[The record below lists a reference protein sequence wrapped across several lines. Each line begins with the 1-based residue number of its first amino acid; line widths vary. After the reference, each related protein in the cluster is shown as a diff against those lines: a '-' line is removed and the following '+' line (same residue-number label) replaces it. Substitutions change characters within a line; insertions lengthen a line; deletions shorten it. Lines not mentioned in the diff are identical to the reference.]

1 MIDKR
6 VSFALF
12 PVEIF
17 DKENKHYIKEP
28 NGKKTIEVPEYSIML
43 LTIRLPNGVAPKNTR
58 AYKLMIR
65 PR

>member
-28 NGKKTIEVPEYSIML
+28 NGKKTI
-43 LTIRLPNGVAPKNTR
+43 
-58 AYKLMIR
+58 
-65 PR
+65 

>member
-17 DKENKHYIKEP
+17 DKENKRYIKEP
-28 NGKKTIEVPEYSIML
+28 NGKKTI
-43 LTIRLPNGVAPKNTR
+43 
-58 AYKLMIR
+58 
-65 PR
+65 